1 MSEFYYG
8 QTIEYVDGTRDLHFE
23 AARKW
28 AEENNAYFL
37 EVEPTEEGIRV
48 FQIIGMSDEA
58 KTDEVR
64 QIRAE
69 LYAKEKDPITCQIQ
83 SLRDEE
89 QTPEVVAEIEKLIA
103 QRAEVVARIKEE
115 NPYPVVETVEEVEEP
130 VEELVEE
137 VENFSEE
144 SNNEVVELYSMEI

>member
-37 EVEPTEEGIRV
+37 EVESTEEGIRV

-58 KTDEVR
+58 KTDEIR
-64 QIRAE
+64 QLRAE

-115 NPYPVVETVEEVEEP
+115 NPYPVVDTVNVTEEEP
-130 VEELVEE
+130 VEAGEDL
-137 VENFSEE
+137 
-144 SNNEVVELYSMEI
+144 VELYSMEI

>member
-23 AARKW
+23 AARTW

-64 QIRAE
+64 QLRAE

-89 QTPEVVAEIEKLIA
+89 QTPEVVAEIERLIA

-115 NPYPVVETVEEVEEP
+115 NPYPVVEEAEEPAEAEAVVEEP
-130 VEELVEE
+130 EAVEP
-137 VENFSEE
+137 SEASE
-144 SNNEVVELYSMEI
+144 DIVELYSMEI